1 MIRKLV
7 AACAILL
14 TVALQPVITQASI
27 SSDQSQSGRYIVRLA
42 DEINPSDFLATRG
55 SNISDRVIYTEAIN
69 GFVGTMTSSQATTL
83 RSSRD
88 VVSVEP
94 DYQIQTSATQT
105 VGVPGILDGKLPWG
119 LDRIDQRA
127 TIGDNSYTYGTD
139 GTGVTAYVIDTGIRA
154 THEQFASPSRVVGG
168 WSWMANAS
176 NFPVTACTTPP
187 TGAIAPSVFDVYTPS
202 DVGLTD
208 NHGHGTHIA
217 GTIGGTATGVAK
229 GATMVAVRA
238 LNSCGLATAAIAL
251 QAIEWVI
258 ANHVSGPAVANMS
271 FGVTK
276 PGGPITTFEA
286 AVLNMIADGITV
298 VAAAGNGDQNG
309 VAEDA
314 CTVLPASAA
323 GVISVGASDQDDKE
337 ASFSNYGT
345 CVDIFAPGVLILS
358 ASNSSN
364 VAYALRSGT
373 SMAAPHVVGVVARLL
388 DCDPTLTPS
397 EVFTR
402 LSNRSTL
409 SSIRYLSPAHSPASP
424 NVLLYGSAPSSAE
437 APCRPRIS
445 SSVPAAKAVTI
456 SWPVSADNNGSPI
469 TAYTVTLTPGDAT
482 CSTLELVCSF
492 ANLNGGVNYTYT
504 LVATNAIGTSK
515 ILAGSFVPLGISAP
529 TAPQTVAAVAA
540 EKSATVSWTAP
551 LSVNGSPISA
561 YTVTLTP
568 GDATCSTLELSC
580 VFTGLLAGTTYT
592 ASVTATNAAG
602 VGVIATATVIPTAQP
617 AAITKVRTVL
627 GNQSV
632 EIALVDGNTSE
643 TVYTASTQGGKSCV
657 LDTILMSCKIKGLK
671 NGKSY
676 VFTVNGATST
686 VTVLSMFV
694 TDSLVVGGIQEK
706 ITSMK
711 RARTSKLTQ
720 VITTQS
726 TGKKTWKVIKG
737 GCSLTAT
744 MLKASAKAGVCKLR
758 VAVAKTSKFPQMQK
772 TWAITIK

>member
-1 MIRKLV
+1 MIRRLV

-27 SSDQSQSGRYIVRLA
+27 SSDQSQSQSGRYIVRLA
-42 DEINPSDFLATRG
+42 DEINPTNFLATRG
-55 SNISDRVIYTEAIN
+55 SSISDRVIYTEAIN
-69 GFVGTMTSSQATTL
+69 GFVGTMTSSQATSL
-83 RSSRD
+83 RSTRD
-88 VVSVEP
+88 VISVEP

-105 VGVPGILDGKLPWG
+105 VGVPGVLDGKVPWG

-154 THEQFASPSRVVGG
+154 THEQFGSPSRVVGG
-168 WSWMANAS
+168 WSWMATEGNIPA
-176 NFPVTACTTPP
+176 TACTPAKGTS
-187 TGAIAPSVFDVYTPS
+187 PSIDAGTFDVYTEG

-271 FGVTK
+271 FGVTTENRM
-276 PGGPITTFEA
+276 TTLEV
-286 AVLNMIADGITV
+286 AVLNMITDGITV
-298 VAAAGNGDQNG
+298 VAAAGNGDKNG
-309 VAEDA
+309 VALDA
-314 CTVLPASAA
+314 CNVLPASVA
-323 GVISVGASDQDDKE
+323 GVISVAASDQDDKE

-345 CVDIFAPGVLILS
+345 CVDIFAPGVLVLS
-358 ASNSSN
+358 ADHRGNDR
-364 VAYALRSGT
+364 YAQRNGT
-373 SMAAPHVVGVVARLL
+373 SMAAPHVVGVVARYLQGNPTATPMQVWDWMSANATYCSVTSYSQTRL
-388 DCDPTLTPS
+388 NNSLSRLIQMDAAPGLPCEPQNVTLSVEGVAATFNWTQPPGSNGSSLIESSVTLSGEIPKCVTTLTTCTFS
-397 EVFTR
+397 GLAKGFEYSAVLVSKNSIGESKKITLKFT
-402 LSNRSTL
+402 
-409 SSIRYLSPAHSPASP
+409 PP
-424 NVLLYGSAPSSAE
+424 
-437 APCRPRIS
+437 
-445 SSVPAAKAVTI
+445 
-456 SWPVSADNNGSPI
+456 
-469 TAYTVTLTPGDAT
+469 
-482 CSTLELVCSF
+482 
-492 ANLNGGVNYTYT
+492 
-504 LVATNAIGTSK
+504 
-515 ILAGSFVPLGISAP
+515 GISAP
-529 TAPQTVAAVAA
+529 TAPQTVAAVATK
-540 EKSATVSWTAP
+540 KSATVSWTAP
-551 LSVNGSPISA
+551 LSVNGSPITA

-568 GDATCSTLELSC
+568 GGATCSTLELSC

-602 VGVIATATVIPTAQP
+602 VGVIATATVI
-617 AAITKVRTVL
+617 TKVRTVL
-627 GNQSV
+627 GNKSI

-676 VFTVNGATST
+676 VVTVNGATST
-686 VTVLSMFV
+686 VTMLSMFV

-711 RARTSKLTQ
+711 RAKTSKLTQ

>member
-1 MIRKLV
+1 MIRRLV

-42 DEINPSDFLATRG
+42 DEINPTDFLATRG
-55 SNISDRVIYTEAIN
+55 SSISDRVIYTEAIN
-69 GFVGTMTSSQATTL
+69 GFVGTMTSSQATSL
-83 RSSRD
+83 RSTRD
-88 VVSVEP
+88 VISVEP

-105 VGVPGILDGKLPWG
+105 VGVPGVLDGKLPWG

-127 TIGDNSYTYGTD
+127 TVGDNSYTYGTD

-154 THEQFASPSRVVGG
+154 THEQFGSPSRVVGG

-176 NFPVTACTTPP
+176 NIPVTACTPDP
-187 TGAIAPSVFDVYTPS
+187 DASLSVPAGTFDVYTPR

-229 GATMVAVRA
+229 RATMVAVRA
-238 LNSCGLATAAIAL
+238 LNSCGLATAAIIL

-271 FGVTK
+271 FGVTTDNRM
-276 PGGPITTFEA
+276 TTLEV
-286 AVLNMIADGITV
+286 AVLNMITDGITV
-298 VAAAGNGDQNG
+298 VAAAGNGDKDR
-309 VAEDA
+309 VALDA
-314 CTVLPASAA
+314 CNDLPASVA
-323 GVISVGASDQDDKE
+323 GVISVAASDQDDKE

-345 CVDIFAPGVLILS
+345 CVDIFAPGVLVLS
-358 ASNSSN
+358 ADHRGNDR
-364 VAYALRSGT
+364 YAQRNGT
-373 SMAAPHVVGVVARLL
+373 SMAAPHVVGVVARYLQGNL
-388 DCDPTLTPS
+388 TATPMQVWDWMSANATYCSVTSYSQTRLNNSLSRLIQMDAAPGLPCEPQNVTLSVEGVAATFNWTQPPGSNGSSLIESSVTLSGEIPKCVTTLTTCTFS
-397 EVFTR
+397 GLAKGFEYSAVLVSKNSIGESKKITFKFT
-402 LSNRSTL
+402 
-409 SSIRYLSPAHSPASP
+409 PP
-424 NVLLYGSAPSSAE
+424 
-437 APCRPRIS
+437 
-445 SSVPAAKAVTI
+445 
-456 SWPVSADNNGSPI
+456 
-469 TAYTVTLTPGDAT
+469 
-482 CSTLELVCSF
+482 
-492 ANLNGGVNYTYT
+492 
-504 LVATNAIGTSK
+504 
-515 ILAGSFVPLGISAP
+515 GISAP

-551 LSVNGSPISA
+551 LSVNGSPITA

-602 VGVIATATVIPTAQP
+602 VGVIATVTV
-617 AAITKVRTVL
+617 ITKVRTVL

-676 VFTVNGATST
+676 IFTVNGATST
-686 VTVLSMFV
+686 VAVLSMFV

-711 RARTSKLTQ
+711 RAKTSKLTQ

-726 TGKKTWKVIKG
+726 TGKKTWRVIKG
-737 GCSLTAT
+737 ACSLTAT

-758 VAVAKTSKFPQMQK
+758 VAVAKTSTFPQMQK
-772 TWAITIK
+772 TWEITIK

>member
-1 MIRKLV
+1 MIRRLV

-27 SSDQSQSGRYIVRLA
+27 SSDQSQSQSGRYIVRLA
-42 DEINPSDFLATRG
+42 DEINPTDFLATRG
-55 SNISDRVIYTEAIN
+55 SSISDRVIYTEAIN
-69 GFVGTMTSSQATTL
+69 GFVGTMTSSQATSL
-83 RSSRD
+83 RSTRD
-88 VVSVEP
+88 VISVEP

-105 VGVPGILDGKLPWG
+105 VGVPGVLDGKVPWG

-154 THEQFASPSRVVGG
+154 THEQFGSPSRVVGG

-176 NFPVTACTTPP
+176 NIPVTACTP
-187 TGAIAPSVFDVYTPS
+187 APDASLSVPAGTFDVYTEG

-238 LNSCGLATAAIAL
+238 LNSCGLATAAIIL

-271 FGVTK
+271 FGVTTDNRM
-276 PGGPITTFEA
+276 TTLEV
-286 AVLNMIADGITV
+286 AVLNMITDGITV
-298 VAAAGNGDQNG
+298 VAAAGNGDKNG
-309 VAEDA
+309 VALDA
-314 CTVLPASAA
+314 CNVLPASVA
-323 GVISVGASDQDDKE
+323 GVISVAASDQDDKE

-345 CVDIFAPGVLILS
+345 CVDIFAPGVLVLS
-358 ASNSSN
+358 ADHRGNDR
-364 VAYALRSGT
+364 YAQRNGT
-373 SMAAPHVVGVVARLL
+373 SMAAPHVVGVVARYLQGNPTATPMQVWDWMSANATYCSVTSYSQTRL
-388 DCDPTLTPS
+388 NNSLSRLIQMDAAPGLPCEPQNVTLSVEGVAATFNWTQPPGSNGSSLIESSVTLSGEIPKCVTTLTTCTFS
-397 EVFTR
+397 GLAKGFEYSAVLVSKNSIGESKKITLKFT
-402 LSNRSTL
+402 
-409 SSIRYLSPAHSPASP
+409 PP
-424 NVLLYGSAPSSAE
+424 
-437 APCRPRIS
+437 
-445 SSVPAAKAVTI
+445 
-456 SWPVSADNNGSPI
+456 
-469 TAYTVTLTPGDAT
+469 
-482 CSTLELVCSF
+482 
-492 ANLNGGVNYTYT
+492 
-504 LVATNAIGTSK
+504 
-515 ILAGSFVPLGISAP
+515 GISAP
-529 TAPQTVAAVAA
+529 TAPQTVAAVATK
-540 EKSATVSWTAP
+540 KSATVSWTAP
-551 LSVNGSPISA
+551 LSVNGSPITA

-568 GDATCSTLELSC
+568 GGATCSTLELSC

-602 VGVIATATVIPTAQP
+602 VGVIATATVI
-617 AAITKVRTVL
+617 TKVRTVL
-627 GNQSV
+627 GNKSI

-676 VFTVNGATST
+676 VVTVNGATST
-686 VTVLSMFV
+686 VTMLSMFV

-711 RARTSKLTQ
+711 RAKTSKLTQ

-744 MLKASAKAGVCKLR
+744 MLKASVKAGVCKLR
-758 VAVAKTSKFPQMQK
+758 VAVAKTSTFPQMQK
-772 TWAITIK
+772 TWEITIK

>member
-14 TVALQPVITQASI
+14 TVALQPVITEASM
-27 SSDQSQSGRYIVRLA
+27 SSGQSQSSRYIVRLA
-42 DEINPSDFLATRG
+42 DEINPTDFLASRG
-55 SNISDRVIYTEAIN
+55 SSISDRIIYTEAIN
-69 GFVGTMTSSQATTL
+69 GFVGTMTSSQAVTL

-88 VVSVEP
+88 VISVEP

-105 VGVPGILDGKLPWG
+105 VGVPGILAGKLPWG

-127 TIGDNSYTYGTD
+127 TIGDDSYTYGTD
-139 GTGVTAYVIDTGIRA
+139 GTGVTAYIIDTGIRA
-154 THEQFASPSRVVGG
+154 THEQFSSPSHAVGG
-168 WSWMANAS
+168 WSWMANTS
-176 NFPVTACTTPP
+176 NFPVTACATPP
-187 TGAIAPSVFDVYTPS
+187 AGAIAPSVFDVYTPS

-217 GTIGGTATGVAK
+217 GTIGGAATGVAK

-258 ANHVSGPAVANMS
+258 TDHVSGPAVANMS

-276 PGGPITTFEA
+276 PGGAMTTFEA

-298 VAAAGNGDQNG
+298 VAAVGNGDEKG
-309 VAEDA
+309 VAADA
-314 CTVLPASAA
+314 CSVLPASVA
-323 GVISVGASDQDDKE
+323 GVISVAASDRVDKE

-345 CVDIFAPGVLILS
+345 CVDIFAPGVSIFS

-364 VAYALRSGT
+364 VDYALNSGT
-373 SMAAPHVVGVVARLL
+373 SMAAPHVVGVVARYLQGNSIA
-388 DCDPTLTPS
+388 TPQQVWEWMS
-397 EVFTR
+397 ANATYCAVTNYSQTR
-402 LSNRSTL
+402 LNNSLSRLIQMDAAPGLPCEPQNVTL
-409 SSIRYLSPAHSPASP
+409 SVEGVEATFNWTQPP
-424 NVLLYGSAPSSAE
+424 GS
-437 APCRPRIS
+437 
-445 SSVPAAKAVTI
+445 
-456 SWPVSADNNGSPI
+456 NGSPLI
-469 TAYTVTLTPGDAT
+469 ESSVTLSAEIPKCVTTLTTCTFSGLVKGFEYSAVLVSKNSIGESKKVTLKFTP
-482 CSTLELVCSF
+482 
-492 ANLNGGVNYTYT
+492 
-504 LVATNAIGTSK
+504 
-515 ILAGSFVPLGISAP
+515 PGISAP
-529 TAPQTVAAVAA
+529 TVPQTVAAVAA

-551 LSVNGSPISA
+551 LSVNGSPITA
-561 YTVTLTP
+561 YTVTLAP
-568 GDATCSTLELSC
+568 GGATCSTLELSC
-580 VFTGLLAGTTYT
+580 IFTGLLAGTTYT

-602 VGVIATATVIPTAQP
+602 ASVVVTATVIPTAQP

-627 GNQSV
+627 GNQSI
-632 EIALVDGNTSE
+632 EIALIDGNTSE

-676 VFTVNGATST
+676 VFTVKGATTT

-706 ITSMK
+706 TTSMK
-711 RARTSKLTQ
+711 RAKTSKLTQ

-726 TGKKTWKVIKG
+726 TGKKTWKVVKG

-758 VAVAKTSKFPQMQK
+758 VSVAKTSTFPQMQK

>member
-14 TVALQPVITQASI
+14 TVALQPVITQASM

-42 DEINPSDFLATRG
+42 DEINPTDFLATRG
-55 SNISDRVIYTEAIN
+55 SNIADRIIYTEAIN
-69 GFVGTMTSSQATTL
+69 GFVGTMTSSQAVTL
-83 RSSRD
+83 RSSRG
-88 VVSVEP
+88 VISVEP

-105 VGVPGILDGKLPWG
+105 VGIPGILLGKLPWG

-139 GTGVTAYVIDTGIRA
+139 GTGVTAYIIDTGIRA

-168 WSWMANAS
+168 WSWMATAS
-176 NFPVTACTTPP
+176 NIPATACTTPP
-187 TGAIAPSVFDVYTPS
+187 TGAVAPSVFDVYTPD

-217 GTIGGTATGVAK
+217 GTIGGAATGVAK

-276 PGGPITTFEA
+276 PGGAMTTFEA

-309 VAEDA
+309 VAENA

-323 GVISVGASDQDDKE
+323 GVISVAASDQDDKE

-345 CVDIFAPGVLILS
+345 CVGIFAPGVSILS

-373 SMAAPHVVGVVARLL
+373 SMAVPHVVGVVARYLQGN
-388 DCDPTLTPS
+388 PIATPQQVWDWMS
-397 EVFTR
+397 ANATYCAVTNYSQTR
-402 LSNRSTL
+402 LNNSLSRLLQMDAAPGLPCEPQNVTL
-409 SSIRYLSPAHSPASP
+409 SVEGVGAVFKWTQPP
-424 NVLLYGSAPSSAE
+424 GS
-437 APCRPRIS
+437 
-445 SSVPAAKAVTI
+445 
-456 SWPVSADNNGSPI
+456 NGSPLI
-469 TAYTVTLTPGDAT
+469 ESSVTLSAEIPKCVTTLTTCTFSGLVKGFEYSAVLVSKNSIGESKKVTLKFTP
-482 CSTLELVCSF
+482 
-492 ANLNGGVNYTYT
+492 
-504 LVATNAIGTSK
+504 
-515 ILAGSFVPLGISAP
+515 PGISAP

-551 LSVNGSPISA
+551 LSVNGSPITS
-561 YTVTLTP
+561 YTVTLAP

-602 VGVIATATVIPTAQP
+602 ASVVATATVIPTAQP

-657 LDTILMSCKIKGLK
+657 LKTILMSCKIKGLK

-686 VTVLSMFV
+686 ITVPSMFV

-711 RARTSKLTQ
+711 RAKTSKLTQ

-726 TGKKTWKVIKG
+726 TGKKTWRVIKG

-744 MLKASAKAGVCKLR
+744 MLKASAKAGICKLR

-772 TWAITIK
+772 TWAIAIE

>member
-1 MIRKLV
+1 MIRRLV

-14 TVALQPVITQASI
+14 TVALQPVITQASM

-42 DEINPSDFLATRG
+42 DEINPTDFLATRG

-69 GFVGTMTSSQATTL
+69 GFVGTMTSSQAITL

-127 TIGDNSYTYGTD
+127 TIGNNSYTYGTD

-154 THEQFASPSRVVGG
+154 THEQFGSPSRVVGG

-176 NFPVTACTTPP
+176 NIPVTACTPA
-187 TGAIAPSVFDVYTPS
+187 TGVSPSIDAGTFDVYTPS

-217 GTIGGTATGVAK
+217 GTIGGVETGVAK
-229 GATMVAVRA
+229 RATMVAVRA
-238 LNSCGLATAAIAL
+238 LNSCGLATAAIIL

-271 FGVTK
+271 FGVTTENRM
-276 PGGPITTFEA
+276 TTLEV
-286 AVLNMIADGITV
+286 AVLNMITDGITV
-298 VAAAGNGDQNG
+298 VAAAGNEALTTCN
-309 VAEDA
+309 VI
-314 CTVLPASAA
+314 PASVA
-323 GVISVGASDQDDKE
+323 GVISVAASDQDDKE
-337 ASFSNYGT
+337 AFFSNYGT
-345 CVDIFAPGVLILS
+345 CVDIFAPGVSILS
-358 ASNSSN
+358 AYKGSN
-364 VAYALRSGT
+364 VSYAANSGT

-397 EVFTR
+397 EVWTR
-402 LSNRSTL
+402 LSSRATL
-409 SSIRYLSPAHSPASP
+409 SAVTYQSPAHSPASP
-424 NVLLYGSAPSSAE
+424 NVLLYASAPSSAE

-445 SSVPAAKAVTI
+445 TPVPAAKAVTI

-469 TAYTVTLTPGDAT
+469 TAYTVTLAPGGAT
-482 CSTLELVCSF
+482 CSTPELVCSF
-492 ANLNGGVNYTYT
+492 ANLDGGVNYTYS
-504 LVATNAIGTSK
+504 LVATNAVGTSTV
-515 ILAGSFVPLGISAP
+515 LAGSFVPLGISAP
-529 TAPQTVAAVAA
+529 TVPQTVAAVAA

-551 LSVNGSPISA
+551 LSVNGSPITA

-617 AAITKVRTVL
+617 AAITKIRTVL
-627 GNQSV
+627 GNQSI

-676 VFTVNGATST
+676 IFTVNGATST
-686 VTVLSMFV
+686 VAVLSMFV

-711 RARTSKLTQ
+711 RAKTSKLTQ

-744 MLKASAKAGVCKLR
+744 MLKASAKAAVCKLR
-758 VAVAKTSKFPQMQK
+758 VAVAKTSTFPQMQK
-772 TWAITIK
+772 TWAITIQ

>member
-27 SSDQSQSGRYIVRLA
+27 SSDQSQSQSGRYIVRLA
-42 DEINPSDFLATRG
+42 DEINPTNFLATRG
-55 SNISDRVIYTEAIN
+55 SSISDRVIYTEAIN
-69 GFVGTMTSSQATTL
+69 GFVGTMTSSQATSL
-83 RSSRD
+83 RSTRD
-88 VVSVEP
+88 VISVEP

-105 VGVPGILDGKLPWG
+105 VGVPGVLDGKVPWG

-154 THEQFASPSRVVGG
+154 THEQFGSPSRVVGG

-176 NFPVTACTTPP
+176 NIPVTACTP
-187 TGAIAPSVFDVYTPS
+187 APDASLSVPAGTFDVYTEG

-238 LNSCGLATAAIAL
+238 LNSCGLATAAIIL

-271 FGVTK
+271 FGVTTENRM
-276 PGGPITTFEA
+276 TTLEV
-286 AVLNMIADGITV
+286 AVLNMITDGITV
-298 VAAAGNGDQNG
+298 VAAAGNGDKNG
-309 VAEDA
+309 VALDA
-314 CTVLPASAA
+314 CNVLPASVA
-323 GVISVGASDQDDKE
+323 GVISVAASDQDDKE

-345 CVDIFAPGVLILS
+345 CVDIFAPGVLVLS
-358 ASNSSN
+358 ADHRGNDR
-364 VAYALRSGT
+364 YAQRNGT
-373 SMAAPHVVGVVARLL
+373 SMAAPHVVGVVARYLQGNPTATPMQVWDWMSANATYCSVTSYSQTRL
-388 DCDPTLTPS
+388 NNSLSRLIQMDAAPGLPCEPQNVTLSVEGVAATFNWTQPPGSNGSSLIESSVTLSGEIPKCVTTLTTCTFS
-397 EVFTR
+397 GLAKGFEYSAVLVSKNSIGESKKITLKFT
-402 LSNRSTL
+402 
-409 SSIRYLSPAHSPASP
+409 PP
-424 NVLLYGSAPSSAE
+424 
-437 APCRPRIS
+437 
-445 SSVPAAKAVTI
+445 
-456 SWPVSADNNGSPI
+456 
-469 TAYTVTLTPGDAT
+469 
-482 CSTLELVCSF
+482 
-492 ANLNGGVNYTYT
+492 
-504 LVATNAIGTSK
+504 
-515 ILAGSFVPLGISAP
+515 GISAP
-529 TAPQTVAAVAA
+529 TAPQTVAAVATK
-540 EKSATVSWTAP
+540 KSATVSWTAP
-551 LSVNGSPISA
+551 LSVNGSPITA

-568 GDATCSTLELSC
+568 GGATCSTLELSC

-617 AAITKVRTVL
+617 AAITKIRTVL

-632 EIALVDGNTSE
+632 EIALVEGNTSE

-676 VFTVNGATST
+676 V
-686 VTVLSMFV
+686 
-694 TDSLVVGGIQEK
+694 
-706 ITSMK
+706 
-711 RARTSKLTQ
+711 
-720 VITTQS
+720 
-726 TGKKTWKVIKG
+726 
-737 GCSLTAT
+737 
-744 MLKASAKAGVCKLR
+744 
-758 VAVAKTSKFPQMQK
+758 
-772 TWAITIK
+772 

>member
-14 TVALQPVITQASI
+14 TVALQPVVTQASM
-27 SSDQSQSGRYIVRLA
+27 SSGQSQSGRYIVRLE
-42 DEINPSDFLATRG
+42 DEINPTDFLATRG
-55 SNISDRVIYTEAIN
+55 SSIADRIIYTEAIN

-83 RSSRD
+83 RSSRG
-88 VVSVEP
+88 VISVEP

-105 VGVPGILDGKLPWG
+105 VGITGILGGKVPWG

-176 NFPVTACTTPP
+176 NIPATACTPST
-187 TGAIAPSVFDVYTPS
+187 AAVAPSVFDVYSPS

-217 GTIGGTATGVAK
+217 GTIGGVATGVAK

-238 LNSCGLATAAIAL
+238 LNSCGLATAAIGL

-271 FGVTK
+271 FGVAK
-276 PGGPITTFEA
+276 PGGPMTSFEA

-309 VAEDA
+309 VAADA
-314 CTVLPASAA
+314 CSVLPASVA
-323 GVISVGASDQDDKE
+323 GVISVAASDQDDKE

-345 CVDIFAPGVLILS
+345 CVDIFAPGVSILS

-373 SMAAPHVVGVVARLL
+373 SMAVPHVVGVVARLL
-388 DCDPTLTPS
+388 DCVPTLTPS
-397 EVFTR
+397 EVGTR
-402 LSNRSTL
+402 LSSRTTL
-409 SSIRYLSPAHSPASP
+409 SAVTYQSPAHSPASP
-424 NVLLYGSAPSSAE
+424 NVLLYASAPSSAE

-445 SSVPAAKAVTI
+445 TPVPAAKAVTI

-469 TAYTVTLTPGDAT
+469 TAYTVTLAPGGAT
-482 CSTLELVCSF
+482 CSTLELSCSF
-492 ANLNGGVNYTYT
+492 TNLDGGVGYTYT
-504 LVATNAIGTSK
+504 LVATNVVGASTV
-515 ILAGSFVPLGISAP
+515 LAGSFVPLGISAP
-529 TAPQTVAAVAA
+529 TVPQTVAAVAT

-561 YTVTLTP
+561 YTVTLAP
-568 GDATCSTLELSC
+568 GGATCSTLELSC
-580 VFTGLLAGTTYT
+580 IFTGLLGGTEYT

-602 VGVIATATVIPTAQP
+602 ASVVATATVIPTAQP
-617 AAITKVRTVL
+617 AAITKVRTLL
-627 GNQSV
+627 GNQSI

-657 LDTILMSCKIKGLK
+657 LDPILMSCKIKGLK

-676 VFTVNGATST
+676 VFTIDGATST
-686 VTVLSMFV
+686 VTMLLMFV

-711 RARTSKLTQ
+711 RAKTNKLTQ

-726 TGKKTWKVIKG
+726 TGKKTWRVIKG

-772 TWAITIK
+772 TWVIAIE

>member
-1 MIRKLV
+1 MIRRLV
-7 AACAILL
+7 AACTILL
-14 TVALQPVITQASI
+14 TVALQPVVTQASM
-27 SSDQSQSGRYIVRLA
+27 SSNQSQSGRYIVRLA
-42 DEINPSDFLATRG
+42 DEITPTDFLATRESG
-55 SNISDRVIYTEAIN
+55 ISDRIIYTEAIN

-88 VVSVEP
+88 VISVEP

-105 VGVPGILDGKLPWG
+105 VGVPGILDGKVPWG

-139 GTGVTAYVIDTGIRA
+139 GTGVTAYIIDTGIRA

-168 WSWMANAS
+168 WSWMATAS
-176 NFPVTACTTPP
+176 NISVTACTPAVGASPP
-187 TGAIAPSVFDVYTPS
+187 ISPSVFDVYTPS

-217 GTIGGTATGVAK
+217 GTIGGAATGVAK
-229 GATMVAVRA
+229 GVTMVSVRA

-258 ANHVSGPAVANMS
+258 TNHVSGPAVANMS

-276 PGGPITTFEA
+276 PAGAMTSFEA
-286 AVLNMIADGITV
+286 AVINMIADGITV
-298 VAAAGNGDQNG
+298 VAAAGNEAATTCD
-309 VAEDA
+309 
-314 CTVLPASAA
+314 VLPASAA
-323 GVISVGASDQDDKE
+323 GVISVAASDQDDKE

-345 CVDIFAPGVLILS
+345 CVDIFAPGVSIFS

-388 DCDPTLTPS
+388 DCVPTLTPS
-397 EVFTR
+397 EVWTR
-402 LSNRSTL
+402 LSNRATL
-409 SSIRYLSPAHSPASP
+409 SSISYLSPAHSPPSP
-424 NVLLYGSAPSSAE
+424 NVLLYASAPASAE
-437 APCRPRIS
+437 VPCRPRS
-445 SSVPAAKAVTI
+445 STPVPAAKAVTI
-456 SWPVSADNNGSPI
+456 SWPVSVDNNGSPI
-469 TAYTVTLTPGDAT
+469 TAYTVTLTPGGAT
-482 CSTLELVCSF
+482 CSTLELLCSF
-492 ANLNGGVNYTYT
+492 PNLDGGVNYTYT
-504 LVATNAIGTSK
+504 LVAANVVGAST

-551 LSVNGSPISA
+551 LSVNGSPITA
-561 YTVTLTP
+561 YTVTLAP
-568 GDATCSTLELSC
+568 GGATCSTLELSC

-592 ASVTATNAAG
+592 ASVAATNAAG
-602 VGVIATATVIPTAQP
+602 TSVVATATVIPTAQP
-617 AAITKVRTVL
+617 VAITKVRTVL
-627 GNQSV
+627 GNQSI
-632 EIALVDGNTSE
+632 EIALIDGNTSE
-643 TVYTASTQGGKSCV
+643 TVYTATTQGGKSCV
-657 LDTILMSCKIKGLK
+657 LKTVVMSCKIKGLK

-676 VFTVNGATST
+676 IFTVNGATST

-694 TDSLVVGGIQEK
+694 TDSLVAGGIQEK
-706 ITSMK
+706 IISMK
-711 RARTSKLTQ
+711 RSKTSKLTK

-726 TGKKTWKVIKG
+726 TGKKTWRVIKG

-744 MLKASAKAGVCKLR
+744 MLIASAKAGVCKLR

-772 TWAITIK
+772 TWAIVVE

>member
-1 MIRKLV
+1 MIRRLV

-14 TVALQPVITQASI
+14 TVALQPVVTQASI
-27 SSDQSQSGRYIVRLA
+27 SSDQSQSQSGRYIVRLA
-42 DEINPSDFLATRG
+42 DEINPTDFLATRG
-55 SNISDRVIYTEAIN
+55 SSISDRVIYTEAIN

-83 RSSRD
+83 RSTRD
-88 VVSVEP
+88 VISVEP

-154 THEQFASPSRVVGG
+154 THEQFGSPSRVVGG
-168 WSWMANAS
+168 WSWMATEGNIPA
-176 NFPVTACTTPP
+176 TACTPA
-187 TGAIAPSVFDVYTPS
+187 TGASPSIDARTFDVYTPL

-238 LNSCGLATAAIAL
+238 LNSCGLATAAIIL

-271 FGVTK
+271 FGVTTDNRM
-276 PGGPITTFEA
+276 TTLEV
-286 AVLNMIADGITV
+286 AVLNMITDGITV
-298 VAAAGNGDQNG
+298 VAAAGNEALTTCN
-309 VAEDA
+309 VI
-314 CTVLPASAA
+314 PASVA
-323 GVISVGASDQDDKE
+323 GVISVAASDQDDKE

-358 ASNSSN
+358 ASNGSN
-364 VAYALRSGT
+364 VGYALRSGT
-373 SMAAPHVVGVVARLL
+373 SMAAPHVVGVVARYLQGNPTATPMQVWDWMSANATYCSVTSYSQTRL
-388 DCDPTLTPS
+388 NNSLSRLIQMDAAPGLPCEPQNVTLSVEGVAATFNWTQPPGSNGSSLIESSVTLSGEIPKCVTTLTTCTFS
-397 EVFTR
+397 GLAKGFEYSAVLVSKNSIGESKKITLKFT
-402 LSNRSTL
+402 
-409 SSIRYLSPAHSPASP
+409 PP
-424 NVLLYGSAPSSAE
+424 
-437 APCRPRIS
+437 
-445 SSVPAAKAVTI
+445 
-456 SWPVSADNNGSPI
+456 
-469 TAYTVTLTPGDAT
+469 
-482 CSTLELVCSF
+482 
-492 ANLNGGVNYTYT
+492 
-504 LVATNAIGTSK
+504 
-515 ILAGSFVPLGISAP
+515 GISAP

-617 AAITKVRTVL
+617 AAITKIRTVL
-627 GNQSV
+627 GNQSI

-643 TVYTASTQGGKSCV
+643 TVYTALTQGGKSCV

-676 VFTVNGATST
+676 IFTVNGATST
-686 VTVLSMFV
+686 VAVLSMFV

-711 RARTSKLTQ
+711 RAKTSKLTQ

>member
-1 MIRKLV
+1 MIRRLV

-14 TVALQPVITQASI
+14 TVALQPVVTQASM
-27 SSDQSQSGRYIVRLA
+27 SSGQSQSGRYIVRLV
-42 DEINPSDFLATRG
+42 DEINPTDFLATRG
-55 SNISDRVIYTEAIN
+55 DNISDRIIYTEAIN
-69 GFVGTMTSSQATTL
+69 GFVGTMTSSQAVTL

-88 VVSVEP
+88 VISVEP

-105 VGVPGILDGKLPWG
+105 VGVPGVLDGKVPWG

-139 GTGVTAYVIDTGIRA
+139 GTGVTTYVIDTGIRA
-154 THEQFASPSRVVGG
+154 THEQFSSPSHAVGG

-176 NFPVTACTTPP
+176 NFPVTACATPP
-187 TGAIAPSVFDVYTPS
+187 AGAIAPSVFDVYTPS

-217 GTIGGTATGVAK
+217 GTIGGVATGVAK

-276 PGGPITTFEA
+276 PGGAMTTFEA

-298 VAAAGNGDQNG
+298 VAAAGNDSSL
-309 VAEDA
+309 A
-314 CTVLPASAA
+314 CSVLPASAA
-323 GVISVGASDQDDKE
+323 GVISVAASDEDDKE
-337 ASFSNYGT
+337 ASFTNYDT
-345 CVDIFAPGVLILS
+345 CVRIFAPGVLVLS
-358 ASNSSN
+358 ASNSGNN
-364 VAYALRSGT
+364 VYSLRSGT

-397 EVFTR
+397 EVWAQ
-402 LSNRSTL
+402 LSNRATL
-409 SSIRYLSPAHSPASP
+409 SSIRYLSPARSPASP
-424 NVLLYGSAPSSAE
+424 NVLLYASAPSSAE

-445 SSVPAAKAVTI
+445 TPVPAAKAVTI

-469 TAYTVTLTPGDAT
+469 TAYTVTLAPGGAT

-492 ANLNGGVNYTYT
+492 ANLDGGVSYTYT

-515 ILAGSFVPLGISAP
+515 ILAGSFVPLGISPP

-540 EKSATVSWTAP
+540 EKSTTVSWAAP
-551 LSVNGSPISA
+551 RSVNGSPISA
-561 YTVTLTP
+561 YTVTLAP

-592 ASVTATNAAG
+592 ASVIATNAAG
-602 VGVIATATVIPTAQP
+602 ASVVATATVIPTAQP

-643 TVYTASTQGGKSCV
+643 TAYTASTQGGKSCV

-676 VFTVNGATST
+676 VFTVKGATTT

-706 ITSMK
+706 TTSMK
-711 RARTSKLTQ
+711 RAKTSKLTQ

-758 VAVAKTSKFPQMQK
+758 VSVAKTSTFPQMQK

>member
-14 TVALQPVITQASI
+14 TVALQPVVTQASI
-27 SSDQSQSGRYIVRLA
+27 SSDQSQSQSGRYIVRLA
-42 DEINPSDFLATRG
+42 DEINPTDFLATRG
-55 SNISDRVIYTEAIN
+55 SSISDRVIYTEAIN
-69 GFVGTMTSSQATTL
+69 GFVGTMTSSQATSL
-83 RSSRD
+83 RSTRD
-88 VVSVEP
+88 VISVEP

-127 TIGDNSYTYGTD
+127 TVGDNSYTYGTD

-176 NFPVTACTTPP
+176 NIPVTACTPATE
-187 TGAIAPSVFDVYTPS
+187 ASLSVPAGTFDVYTPS

-271 FGVTK
+271 FGVTTENRM
-276 PGGPITTFEA
+276 TTLEV
-286 AVLNMIADGITV
+286 AVLNMITDGITV
-298 VAAAGNGDQNG
+298 VAAAGNGDKNG
-309 VAEDA
+309 VALDA
-314 CTVLPASAA
+314 CNVLPASVA
-323 GVISVGASDQDDKE
+323 GVISVAASDQDDKE

-345 CVDIFAPGVLILS
+345 CVDIFAPGVLVLS
-358 ASNSSN
+358 ADHRGNDR
-364 VAYALRSGT
+364 YAQRSGT
-373 SMAAPHVVGVVARLL
+373 SMAAPHVVGVVARYLQGNPTATPMQVWDWMSANATYCSVTSYSQTRL
-388 DCDPTLTPS
+388 NNSLSRLIQMDAAPGLPCEPQNVTLSVEGVAATFNWTQPPGSNGSSLIESSVTLSGEIPKCVTTLTTCTFS
-397 EVFTR
+397 GLAKGFEYSAVLVSKNSIGESKKITLKFT
-402 LSNRSTL
+402 
-409 SSIRYLSPAHSPASP
+409 PP
-424 NVLLYGSAPSSAE
+424 
-437 APCRPRIS
+437 
-445 SSVPAAKAVTI
+445 
-456 SWPVSADNNGSPI
+456 
-469 TAYTVTLTPGDAT
+469 
-482 CSTLELVCSF
+482 
-492 ANLNGGVNYTYT
+492 
-504 LVATNAIGTSK
+504 
-515 ILAGSFVPLGISAP
+515 GISAP
-529 TAPQTVAAVAA
+529 TAPQTVAAVATK
-540 EKSATVSWTAP
+540 KSATVSWTAP
-551 LSVNGSPISA
+551 LSVNGSPITA

-568 GDATCSTLELSC
+568 GGATCSTLELSC

-602 VGVIATATVIPTAQP
+602 VGVIATATVI
-617 AAITKVRTVL
+617 TKVRTVL
-627 GNQSV
+627 GNKSI

-657 LDTILMSCKIKGLK
+657 LDTILMLCKIKGLK

-711 RARTSKLTQ
+711 RAKTSKLTQ

>member
-14 TVALQPVITQASI
+14 TVALQPVITQALM

-42 DEINPSDFLATRG
+42 DEINPTDFLASRG
-55 SNISDRVIYTEAIN
+55 DNISDRIIYTEAIN
-69 GFVGTMTSSQATTL
+69 GFVGTMTSSQAVTL

-88 VVSVEP
+88 VISVEP
-94 DYQIQTSATQT
+94 DYQIQTATTQT
-105 VGVPGILDGKLPWG
+105 VGVPGYLLGKVPWG

-154 THEQFASPSRVVGG
+154 THEQFGSPSRVVGG

-176 NFPVTACTTPP
+176 NIPVTACTPSP
-187 TGAIAPSVFDVYTPS
+187 LELPAINPRDFDVYTPS

-217 GTIGGTATGVAK
+217 GTIGGVETGVAK

-238 LNSCGLATAAIAL
+238 LNSCGLATAAIIL

-271 FGVTK
+271 FGVTTDNRM
-276 PGGPITTFEA
+276 TTLEV
-286 AVLNMIADGITV
+286 AVLNMITDGITV
-298 VAAAGNGDQNG
+298 VAAAGNETLTTCN
-309 VAEDA
+309 VI
-314 CTVLPASAA
+314 PASVA
-323 GVISVGASDQDDKE
+323 GVISVAASDRVDKE

-345 CVDIFAPGVLILS
+345 CVDIFAPGVSIFS

-364 VAYALRSGT
+364 VDYALNSGT
-373 SMAAPHVVGVVARLL
+373 SMAAPHVVGVVARSLQGNSIA
-388 DCDPTLTPS
+388 TPQKVWEWMS
-397 EVFTR
+397 ANATYCAVTNYSQTR
-402 LSNRSTL
+402 LNNSLSRLIQMDAAPGLPCEPQNVTL
-409 SSIRYLSPAHSPASP
+409 SVEGVEATFNWTQPP
-424 NVLLYGSAPSSAE
+424 GS
-437 APCRPRIS
+437 
-445 SSVPAAKAVTI
+445 
-456 SWPVSADNNGSPI
+456 NGSPLI
-469 TAYTVTLTPGDAT
+469 ESSVTLSAEIPKCVTTLTTCTFSGLVKGFEYSAVLVSKNSIGESKKVTLKFTP
-482 CSTLELVCSF
+482 
-492 ANLNGGVNYTYT
+492 
-504 LVATNAIGTSK
+504 
-515 ILAGSFVPLGISAP
+515 PGISAP
-529 TAPQTVAAVAA
+529 TVPQTVAAVAA

-551 LSVNGSPISA
+551 LSINGSPISA

-568 GDATCSTLELSC
+568 GGATCSTLELSC
-580 VFTGLLAGTTYT
+580 IFTGLLAGTTYT

-602 VGVIATATVIPTAQP
+602 ASVIATATVIPTAQP

-627 GNQSV
+627 GNQSI
-632 EIALVDGNTSE
+632 EIALIDGNTSE

-657 LDTILMSCKIKGLK
+657 LDTILMLCKIKGLK

-711 RARTSKLTQ
+711 RAKTNKLTQ

-726 TGKKTWKVIKG
+726 TGKKTWRVIKG

-772 TWAITIK
+772 TWAIAIE

>member
-1 MIRKLV
+1 MIRRLV

-14 TVALQPVITQASI
+14 TVALQPVVTQASM
-27 SSDQSQSGRYIVRLA
+27 SSGQSQSGRYIVRLA
-42 DEINPSDFLATRG
+42 DEINPTDFLTTRG
-55 SNISDRVIYTEAIN
+55 DNISDRIIYTEAIN
-69 GFVGTMTSSQATTL
+69 GFVGTMTSSQAVTL
-83 RSSRD
+83 RSSRG
-88 VVSVEP
+88 VISVEP
-94 DYQIQTSATQT
+94 DYQMQTSATQT
-105 VGVPGILDGKLPWG
+105 VGIPGILGGKLPWG

-139 GTGVTAYVIDTGIRA
+139 GTGVTTYVIDTGIRA
-154 THEQFASPSRVVGG
+154 THEQFSSPSHAVGG

-176 NFPVTACTTPP
+176 NFPVTACATPP
-187 TGAIAPSVFDVYTPS
+187 AGAIAPSIFDVYTPS

-217 GTIGGTATGVAK
+217 GTIGGVATGVAK

-258 ANHVSGPAVANMS
+258 ADHVSGPAVANMS

-276 PGGPITTFEA
+276 PGGAMKTFEA

-373 SMAAPHVVGVVARLL
+373 SMAAPHVVGVVARYLQGNSIA
-388 DCDPTLTPS
+388 TPQQVWDWMS
-397 EVFTR
+397 ANATYCAVTNYSQTR
-402 LSNRSTL
+402 LNNSLSRLIQMDAAPGLPCEPQNITL
-409 SSIRYLSPAHSPASP
+409 
-424 NVLLYGSAPSSAE
+424 NVEGVEAVFNWTQPPGS
-437 APCRPRIS
+437 
-445 SSVPAAKAVTI
+445 
-456 SWPVSADNNGSPI
+456 NGSPLI
-469 TAYTVTLTPGDAT
+469 ESSVTLSAEIPKCVTTLTTCTFSGLVKGFEYSAVLLSKNSIGESKKVTLKFTP
-482 CSTLELVCSF
+482 
-492 ANLNGGVNYTYT
+492 
-504 LVATNAIGTSK
+504 
-515 ILAGSFVPLGISAP
+515 PGISAP
-529 TAPQTVAAVAA
+529 TVPQTVTAVAA
-540 EKSATVSWTAP
+540 EKSATVSWAAP
-551 LSVNGSPISA
+551 RSVNGSPISA
-561 YTVTLTP
+561 YTVTLAP

-592 ASVTATNAAG
+592 ASVIATNAAG
-602 VGVIATATVIPTAQP
+602 ASVVATATVIPTAQP

-643 TVYTASTQGGKSCV
+643 TAYTASTQGGKSCV

-676 VFTVNGATST
+676 VFTVKGATTT

-706 ITSMK
+706 TTSMK
-711 RARTSKLTQ
+711 RAKTSKLTQ

-758 VAVAKTSKFPQMQK
+758 VSVAKTSTFPQMQK